1 MARRA
6 LALDFGPRRAR
17 WPAWL
22 LLAVGLVALGEGI
35 VGWQAL
41 RDESAALE
49 RRQARRA
56 APAPQ
61 APLSEAAQ
69 RELDAARLVLQALA
83 LPWEPL
89 FRSVE
94 AAVDR
99 DTTLLALE
107 PDAGK
112 RVVRIEGEARSVL
125 AAIAFVQRLEDAPA
139 LQGVHLLSH
148 QVRADVAERP
158 VHFVAAATWRQQP

>member
-6 LALDFGPRRAR
+6 LDLDFGRRRAR

-22 LLAVGLVALGEGI
+22 LLGVGLLAAGEAF
-35 VGWQAL
+35 VGWQGL
-41 RDESAALE
+41 SDEAAALE
-49 RRQARRA
+49 RRQTRRA
-56 APAPQ
+56 APAPR

-69 RELDAARLVLQALA
+69 RELGAARQVLQALA

-99 DTTLLALE
+99 DTVLLALE
-107 PDAGK
+107 PDAAK

-125 AAIAFVQRLEDAPA
+125 AAIAFVQRLESASA
-139 LQGVHLLSH
+139 LEGVHQLSH
-148 QVRADVAERP
+148 QERADVAERP
-158 VHFVAAATWRQQP
+158 VQFVAAATGRQQP